1 LEDADFD
8 TPIIPVSSALAQR
21 DRAVSG
27 LDTLV
32 TQLQALEERSR
43 AVVATDAAAAAHAA
57 IGQLAAPLQA
67 SEDALANPAA
77 VLEESTALEA
87 RAARFSG
94 SSAEWLLVL
103 EDGISDLEEEVEHA
117 VTACMRTV
125 LDEAR
130 STISHIDPASSWDEF
145 SADLTRRMSA
155 EMAVV
160 SSTFLQGVN
169 DLAANIADQFSAMAP
184 TLPSE
189 VGPTA
194 MDAPV
199 PSAELMRSQW
209 RGALVHAG
217 WGGVEAL
224 GVVGTV
230 LSFASVTLINPF
242 SLVIGAFI
250 GGRSVRQAR
259 QRERARRQEQALD
272 AVTRYLDEAALDA
285 TRRWR
290 SEIRRIR
297 RELRTYYQEQADSLH
312 RSAQAAAAAARAAAG
327 LSPDQRS
334 AMVARLDEL
343 RALDRSF

>member
-1 LEDADFD
+1 
-8 TPIIPVSSALAQR
+8 
-21 DRAVSG
+21 
-27 LDTLV
+27 
-32 TQLQALEERSR
+32 
-43 AVVATDAAAAAHAA
+43 
-57 IGQLAAPLQA
+57 
-67 SEDALANPAA
+67 
-77 VLEESTALEA
+77 
-87 RAARFSG
+87 
-94 SSAEWLLVL
+94 
-103 EDGISDLEEEVEHA
+103 
-117 VTACMRTV
+117 
-125 LDEAR
+125 
-130 STISHIDPASSWDEF
+130 
-145 SADLTRRMSA
+145 MSA